1 MKRPTNARQGVAAP
15 VILIVDDNRLVRLS
29 LKRLLEGAGY
39 RVMEARDGR
48 EGLSQQKSAAPDV
61 VVLDL
66 LMPEMDGIE
75 LIQQLRKD
83 APDVAI
89 VAMSA
94 EGSGRIDLLHYA
106 TLLGA
111 DRTLPKPFSNAE
123 LLQVLQELLKHGA
136 PPSSASPSIGG

>member
-1 MKRPTNARQGVAAP
+1 MKQPTSARQGVAAP
-15 VILIVDDNRLVRLS
+15 AILIVDDNRLVRLS

-39 RVMEARDGR
+39 RVIEAHDGR
-48 EGLSQQKSAAPDV
+48 EGLSLQKSAAPDAMI
-61 VVLDL
+61 LDL

-83 APDVAI
+83 APNLPV

-111 DRTLPKPFSNAE
+111 DRALPKPFSNVE

-136 PPSSASPSIGG
+136 PPSSASP